1 MGFRPF
7 ISSLIRSFDYSGV
20 TTRSEYRW
28 LVLWLFIGVLICGFA
43 LSAWAPALLLIG
55 MPLLPASIRRARDED
70 PERIAAMIFI
80 IFLPVVTAF
89 LYAGFITASEWLMQ
103 RDWSDLIFQI
113 PVAVIAILVW
123 GLLLVFLST
132 AEGSREHALSQKEP
146 DPDSERA
153 TAQKLVS
160 EASDR
165 MAQKLGIE
173 LSPAAV
179 TPIFPAAE
187 GVIAPTIDLFKALCS
202 KYFSGVLA
210 PKFPNVATQFD
221 DAMKA
226 GEWRAA
232 SAKKTNCAA
241 ARLVALR
248 KALSKKNVSASVEI
262 ETSKA
267 YWHPKHSGSMAI
279 VEMSEKY
286 PRTAM
291 DITVLM
297 SEPIATSAIKL
308 GLDQVFLRSYPLSF
322 RAGHADQGFSISGS
336 SSYSGRDGLSTAMS
350 IQKMSPTT
358 LEALPECPSGI
369 MRLNFTSTMY

>member
-132 AEGSREHALSQKEP
+132 AEGSREHALS
-146 DPDSERA
+146 
-153 TAQKLVS
+153 
-160 EASDR
+160 
-165 MAQKLGIE
+165 
-173 LSPAAV
+173 
-179 TPIFPAAE
+179 
-187 GVIAPTIDLFKALCS
+187 
-202 KYFSGVLA
+202 
-210 PKFPNVATQFD
+210 
-221 DAMKA
+221 
-226 GEWRAA
+226 
-232 SAKKTNCAA
+232 
-241 ARLVALR
+241 
-248 KALSKKNVSASVEI
+248 
-262 ETSKA
+262 
-267 YWHPKHSGSMAI
+267 
-279 VEMSEKY
+279 
-286 PRTAM
+286 
-291 DITVLM
+291 
-297 SEPIATSAIKL
+297 
-308 GLDQVFLRSYPLSF
+308 
-322 RAGHADQGFSISGS
+322 
-336 SSYSGRDGLSTAMS
+336 
-350 IQKMSPTT
+350 
-358 LEALPECPSGI
+358 
-369 MRLNFTSTMY
+369 